1 MTISTSGQR
10 RKRRGKSKKKIRE
23 AVISDETEYT
33 TTETETEIVR
43 HDDTTA
49 DDHDDSSVTETIQD
63 LRGKFGENWLR
74 SGRSEQL
81 HSLLGL
87 DQSDE
92 RRESL
97 TLASDQS
104 ESLKLSSN
112 PVQEKDSS
120 VENNDKNTNVVKPK
134 RRLSDEVPDA
144 IDEADDDNDVRS
156 VTKQSECVDE
166 RARVE
171 KKDSR
176 GGDQCFYSVY
186 SDRESSPEKS
196 CKVSVQRSIPGDD
209 SGLMED
215 LVLVIN
221 KEFIREQDNKGVT
234 RLVLFYYLVF
244 LLSYE
249 MKLNC
254 IYLIGDIFKKVCD
267 LILILFLE

>member
-33 TTETETEIVR
+33 TTETEAEIVR

-104 ESLKLSSN
+104 ESLKLSSS
-112 PVQEKDSS
+112 PAQEKESS
-120 VENNDKNTNVVKPK
+120 VENNDKNTNVDKPK

-176 GGDQCFYSVY
+176 AGDQCFYSVY

-249 MKLNC
+249 IKLNC